1 MSIDLSKFWLGL
13 DMPNMPHYTETSYP
27 RYNVIENKG
36 NYRIEVAVPGWK
48 KEELELIA
56 DGEELH
62 IAGKKEQKLNGG
74 EVFVHQG
81 LSLKSFERRFIL
93 NPDLQVDKVNLQ
105 DGLLT
110 IALSRT
116 PNSKRKILE
125 IDSGNIN

>member
-13 DMPNMPHYTETSYP
+13 DMPSMPSYTDTGYP

-48 KEELELIA
+48 KEELEITA
-56 DGEELH
+56 EGEELH
-62 IAGKKEQKLNGG
+62 MAGKKEDKLNDG
-74 EVFVHQG
+74 EIFVHQG
-81 LSLKSFERRFIL
+81 LSLKSFDRRFIL

-125 IDSGNIN
+125 ID

>member
-13 DMPNMPHYTETSYP
+13 DMPNMPSYTDTGYP

-48 KEELELIA
+48 KEELQIIA
-56 DGEELH
+56 EGEELH
-62 IAGKKEQKLNGG
+62 LAGKKEQKLNDG
-74 EVFVHQG
+74 ETFVHQG
-81 LSLKSFERRFIL
+81 LSLKSFDRRFIL

-116 PNSKRKILE
+116 PNSKRKVLD
-125 IDSGNIN
+125 ID